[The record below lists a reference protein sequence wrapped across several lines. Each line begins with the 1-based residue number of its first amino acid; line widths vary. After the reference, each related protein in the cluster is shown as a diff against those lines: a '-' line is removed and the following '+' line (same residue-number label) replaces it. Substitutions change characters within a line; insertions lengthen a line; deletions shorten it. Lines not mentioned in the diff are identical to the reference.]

1 MEPGPGLYLEADV
14 ATALPHH
21 LQLCGL
27 LVAALPQL
35 QPHLIIDV
43 QQVVSVVSGVAQHF
57 LWQRSRV
64 ATENDV
70 SLVSPEVA
78 V

>member
-43 QQVVSVVSGVAQHF
+43 QQVVSVISGIAQHF
-57 LWQRSRV
+57 LRQRSRI
-64 ATENDV
+64 ATENAV
-70 SLVSPEVA
+70 SLVSPKVA
-78 V
+78 I